1 MALAPRSGAKRLAA
15 AALVCVAAI
24 ESNAARAQ
32 VASYRIVGDAVPEAL
47 DGKTGDVARGRQI
60 VLDRNNGNCLICHAV
75 PEPQERFMGEL
86 GPDLTGVGA
95 RLSAGQIRL
104 RLIDQ
109 SVLNPATVMPPYHR
123 VTGLARVA
131 TRYKDKPVLT
141 AQDIEDAVAYLAAL
155 KIPK

>member
-1 MALAPRSGAKRLAA
+1 MAAVLVCAA
-15 AALVCVAAI
+15 AI
-24 ESNAARAQ
+24 NADTARAQ
-32 VASYRIVGDAVPEAL
+32 VASYTIVGDAVPAAL
-47 DGKTGDVARGRQI
+47 DGKTGDATRGRQV

-86 GPDLTGVGA
+86 GPELTGVGA

-109 SVLNPATVMPPYHR
+109 SILNPATVMPPYHR
-123 VTGLARVA
+123 VKDLTRVA
-131 TRYKDKPVLT
+131 TRYKDRPVLT

-155 KIPK
+155 MTSK

>member
-1 MALAPRSGAKRLAA
+1 MALAPQSGARRVIAA
-15 AALVCVAAI
+15 AFVCAAAI
-24 ESNAARAQ
+24 AVGPVRAQ
-32 VASYRIVGDAVPEAL
+32 VASYEIVGDAVPEAL
-47 DGKTGDVARGRQI
+47 DGKTGDVARGRQV

-123 VTGLARVA
+123 VKDLVRVA
-131 TRYKDKPVLT
+131 TRYRDTPVLT

-155 KIPK
+155 TTSK